1 MKALNIFT
9 FAGFLFACAV
19 CAEEPAIAPGSPEW
33 REIFDPPFTQPT
45 EIPAKSELRKTLFDL
60 LRPRVEKAAKR
71 PVQFEGS
78 LRAFKNWAL
87 FMGRTV
93 DAKGD
98 SVKLPPIG
106 NDDTVALWLRT
117 REGWKLVDF
126 GAGVSDA
133 GHIIWAEQY
142 GTPKELL
149 SIR

>member
-1 MKALNIFT
+1 MKFLTIFI
-9 FAGFLFACAV
+9 FSSFLFTCGL
-19 CAEEPAIAPGSPEW
+19 CAEDPIMARGSQEW
-33 REIFDPPFTQPT
+33 REIFDPPFTQPA

-60 LRPRVEKAAKR
+60 LRPRVEKVAKR
-71 PVQFEGS
+71 AVLFEGS

-87 FMGRTV
+87 FMGRTL

-142 GTPKELL
+142 GAPKELL
-149 SIR
+149 GL